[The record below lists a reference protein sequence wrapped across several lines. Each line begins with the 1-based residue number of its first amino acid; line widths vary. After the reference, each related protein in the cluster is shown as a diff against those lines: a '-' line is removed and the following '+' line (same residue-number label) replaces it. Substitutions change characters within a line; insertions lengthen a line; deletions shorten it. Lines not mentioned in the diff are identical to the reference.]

1 MGVELDGGFTIQSD
15 ADWPSVPEMS
25 VPEMSVPEIIKGLSF
40 GLFNGVLPSIG
51 VLLRTAHYA
60 FGSLSR

>member
-1 MGVELDGGFTIQSD
+1 MGVGLDGGFTIQSD
-15 ADWPSVPEMS
+15 ADWPS